1 MKNGRCLSLSDYR
14 EYFRTQETLT
24 LPMEI
29 SERVHNLCMI
39 YSNDLSEIVLLK
51 ELGMLSSMV
60 GPVKNISELKEK
72 MKNTS
77 SALDKFLP
85 NVHTLLRLSCLIPVT
100 TATSERSFS
109 ALRRKRI
116 ARVRATHRRASG
128 SGERLYLGGGATHVK
143 FSAALVSAWPL

>member
-1 MKNGRCLSLSDYR
+1 
-14 EYFRTQETLT
+14 
-24 LPMEI
+24 MEI

-39 YSNDLSEIVLLK
+39 YPNELNEIVLLK
-51 ELGMLSSMV
+51 ELEMLSSMV

-109 ALRRKRI
+109 ALRRTKTYLRTTMTQGRSC
-116 ARVRATHRRASG
+116 ALVVLSTHRSLLDCVSDESIAQQFVLG
-128 SGERLYLGGGATHVK
+128 KPERKAVFGC
-143 FSAALVSAWPL
+143 F